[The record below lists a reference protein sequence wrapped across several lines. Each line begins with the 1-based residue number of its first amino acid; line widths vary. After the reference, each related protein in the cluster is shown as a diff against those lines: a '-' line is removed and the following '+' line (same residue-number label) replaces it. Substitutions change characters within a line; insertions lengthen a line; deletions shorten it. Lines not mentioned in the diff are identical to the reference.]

1 MFKIPTPEFYVVYTG
16 ATRLGEDE
24 HAMKL
29 SDAFIRPQAL
39 NYLELIVPVFSQQ
52 NAFGV
57 VGEFIRLIDNVK
69 ESFKQTRDWLA
80 SVKQAVAA
88 LKQCGGFLADIIEK
102 ESDLMLEMA
111 EYMTKE
117 DFDNIEKEN
126 AREEGR
132 KDGLNEGRNEMQGK
146 INSLNIHLIRENRID
161 DLQRAATDVEY
172 QAQLLRELF
181 PQETN

>member
-1 MFKIPTPEFYVVYTG
+1 
-16 ATRLGEDE
+16 
-24 HAMKL
+24 MKL

-69 ESFKQTRDWLA
+69 TSFKQTKDWLA

-88 LKQCGGFLADIIEK
+88 LKQDGGFLADIIEK
-102 ESDLMLEMA
+102 T

-132 KDGLNEGRNEMQGK
+132 EEGRKEGRKDGLNEGRNEMQGK
-146 INSLNIHLIRENRID
+146 INSLIIRLMNENRLN

-181 PQETN
+181 PKETS